1 MSRWLLWMQTVLGS
15 ITNAPALCGR
25 GHPHSFRE
33 VLMTDQVRVTALQ
46 NELRTSTSAE
56 RRAQILAQLA
66 LLGVMQRADAP
77 AKETR

>member
-1 MSRWLLWMQTVLGS
+1 M
-15 ITNAPALCGR
+15 P
-25 GHPHSFRE
+25 
-33 VLMTDQVRVTALQ
+33 DQVRIAALQ
-46 NELRTSTSAE
+46 NEFRTSSSAE

>member
-1 MSRWLLWMQTVLGS
+1 MPPLYAGGGT
-15 ITNAPALCGR
+15 
-25 GHPHSFRE
+25 HSFAE
-33 VLMTDQVRVTALQ
+33 VLMTDQVRIVALQ

-77 AKETR
+77 TKETR